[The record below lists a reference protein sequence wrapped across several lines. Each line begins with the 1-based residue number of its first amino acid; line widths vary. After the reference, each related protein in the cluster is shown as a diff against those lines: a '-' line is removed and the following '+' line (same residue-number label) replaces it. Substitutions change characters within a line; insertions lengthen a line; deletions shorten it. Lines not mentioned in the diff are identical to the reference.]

1 MKRFTLKNLP
11 PSAQKDTE
19 DIRLSF
25 ANSRIT
31 FVWCAFKD
39 LLRNES
45 LTMKFLIA
53 IILLGGVVRFASG
66 LLEVAILCIILL
78 PIFYVKDIWAINK
91 NYSKWHENDVFPIL
105 TAEGP
110 QNILPVYDGQRYIRV
125 EWASWEEVK
134 EISFY
139 AKYLVITTTEP
150 SYGIML
156 MWADDMEKVQ
166 QTALS
171 MWRNALVAKNAKAQ
185 MPELYSEQEIHEI
198 SDFIESVFGQYDY
211 VFHEVASTDIHVDI
225 AIIPPTEERNYY
237 TLCTMGVGAHR
248 MDTPDELRYES
259 LLGERAELL
268 IYLPADWKLAEE
280 DLKDERNYW
289 PIRLLKDFARM
300 PINTESWIAW
310 GHSFSQ
316 EEEEPYAEGVPY
328 SAAVLLSPQPDID
341 SIVSC
346 PLTVGKSIDF
356 FQIFPLT
363 QEELEYK
370 MKCAEDETCNS
381 PTDSL
386 LDHIHADREHW
397 MDYALSRFDYR
408 KK

>member
-134 EISFY
+134 DISFY

-198 SDFIESVFGQYDY
+198 SDFIESVFGKYDY

-268 IYLPADWKLAEE
+268 IYLP
-280 DLKDERNYW
+280 
-289 PIRLLKDFARM
+289 
-300 PINTESWIAW
+300 
-310 GHSFSQ
+310 FSQ
-316 EEEEPYAEGVPY
+316 EEKEPYAEGVPY

-397 MDYALSRFDYR
+397 MDYTLSRFDYR

>member
-134 EISFY
+134 DISFY

-198 SDFIESVFGQYDY
+198 SDFIESVVWQ
-211 VFHEVASTDIHVDI
+211 V
-225 AIIPPTEERNYY
+225 
-237 TLCTMGVGAHR
+237 
-248 MDTPDELRYES
+248 
-259 LLGERAELL
+259 
-268 IYLPADWKLAEE
+268 
-280 DLKDERNYW
+280 
-289 PIRLLKDFARM
+289 
-300 PINTESWIAW
+300 
-310 GHSFSQ
+310 
-316 EEEEPYAEGVPY
+316 
-328 SAAVLLSPQPDID
+328 
-341 SIVSC
+341 
-346 PLTVGKSIDF
+346 
-356 FQIFPLT
+356 
-363 QEELEYK
+363 
-370 MKCAEDETCNS
+370 
-381 PTDSL
+381 
-386 LDHIHADREHW
+386 
-397 MDYALSRFDYR
+397 
-408 KK
+408 